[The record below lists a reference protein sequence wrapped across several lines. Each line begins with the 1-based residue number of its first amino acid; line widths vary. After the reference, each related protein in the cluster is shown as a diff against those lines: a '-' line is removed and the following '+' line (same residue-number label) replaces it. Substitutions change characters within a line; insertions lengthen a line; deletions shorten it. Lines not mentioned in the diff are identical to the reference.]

1 MIELD
6 TLKKKIESLNKNQ
19 HVEILKILNK
29 RNISYSENKN
39 GIFFN
44 LSTLKDDDIEE
55 IKQFMSYIADQEVS
69 LSSVETVKQ
78 DFKKTFFDNTI
89 KENSIDNISHVQS

>member
-44 LSTLKDDDIEE
+44 LSTLKDKDIDE

-69 LSSVETVKQ
+69 LSSVESVKQ
-78 DFKKTFFDNTI
+78 DFKKIFFDNTI